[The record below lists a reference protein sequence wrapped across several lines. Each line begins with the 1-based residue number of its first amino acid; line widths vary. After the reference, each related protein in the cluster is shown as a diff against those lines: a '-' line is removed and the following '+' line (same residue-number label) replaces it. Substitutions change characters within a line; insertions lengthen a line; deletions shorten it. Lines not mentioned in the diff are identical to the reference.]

1 MDTNTIAILIL
12 VISFF
17 VMLIC
22 RFPIAFAIGISSILT
37 ATYLGLPLM
46 QIAQLMVKGVN
57 VFTLMA
63 VPFFIIAGELMGA
76 GGISTRL
83 INLSNALVGW
93 LRGGL
98 AMVNIVASMFFG
110 GISGSSTADT
120 ASLGTILI
128 PMMHD
133 QGYDDE
139 FSTNVTM
146 TSSVQGL
153 LIPPSH
159 NMVMYAMV
167 AGSVSVGRLFLG
179 GIVPGIVLG
188 IALMVYSYYLAVKRN
203 YPKGA
208 PFDIKHVL
216 KTLVDSVWGLITV
229 IIVVIGVVTGIFTA
243 TESAAIAVIWA
254 MFVSFCIYRE
264 LTPIKMWHVIERSL
278 GTLAIVMILIS
289 TSQVFGWILTYLKMP
304 EMVAN
309 GILSMTTNKF
319 AIMFILN
326 CTMLVLGTIMDM
338 SAIILVATPILL
350 PIATSV
356 GMDPVHFGVVM
367 ILNLGIGL
375 ITPPVGGTLF
385 VGSAVSGVPIERLV
399 KTLLPFFGVMVVV
412 LLLITY
418 IPEIVMF
425 LPNLMMPV
433 LGGAGA

>member
-1 MDTNTIAILIL
+1 MDTNTIAVLIL
-12 VISFF
+12 VGSFF
-17 VMLIC
+17 VMLLC
-22 RFPIAFAIGISSILT
+22 RFPIAFAIGISSLLT
-37 ATYLGLPLM
+37 TIYLGLPLQ

-76 GGISTRL
+76 GGISKRL

-128 PMMHD
+128 PMMRD

-179 GIVPGIVLG
+179 GIIPGIVLG
-188 IALMVYSYYLAVKRN
+188 IALMIYSYYLAVKRK
-203 YPKGA
+203 YPKGE
-208 PFDIKHVL
+208 PFSIKNVL
-216 KTLVDSVWGLITV
+216 VTLVDSVWGLVTV
-229 IIVVIGVVTGIFTA
+229 IIVVIGVVTGVFTA

-254 MFVSFCIYRE
+254 AIVSFLVYKE
-264 LTPIKMWHVIERSL
+264 LTPKKMWQVIERSL

-289 TSQVFGWILTYLKMP
+289 TSQVFGWLLTYLKMP

-309 GILSMTTNKF
+309 
-319 AIMFILN
+319 AIMGLTSNKYAIMLILN
-326 CTMLVLGTIMDM
+326 VTMLALGTIMDM

-350 PIATSV
+350 PIAINV

-385 VGSAVSGVPIERLV
+385 VGSAVSGVPIERLT
-399 KTLLPFFGVMVVV
+399 KTLLPFFAVMIAV

-418 IPEIVMF
+418 FPAIVMF
-425 LPNLMMPV
+425 LPDLMMPV
-433 LGGAGA
+433 LGAG

>member
-1 MDTNTIAILIL
+1 MDQNTIAVLIL
-12 VISFF
+12 VGTFF

-37 ATYLGLPLM
+37 TLYLGLPLM

-63 VPFFIIAGELMGA
+63 VPFFIIAGELMGS
-76 GGISTRL
+76 GGISSRL
-83 INLSNALVGW
+83 INLSNSLVGW

-128 PMMHD
+128 PMMRE
-133 QGYDDE
+133 QGYDEE
-139 FSTNVTM
+139 FATNVTM

-179 GIVPGIVLG
+179 GIVPGVFLG
-188 IALMVYSYYLAVKRN
+188 LALMVYSYILAVKRN
-203 YPKGA
+203 YPKGE
-208 PFDIKHVL
+208 PFSIAHVI
-216 KTLVDSVWGLITV
+216 KTLIDSVWGLITV
-229 IIVVIGVVTGIFTA
+229 IIVVIGVVTGFFTA

-254 MFVSFCIYRE
+254 MLVGAFVYKE
-264 LTPIKMWHVIERSL
+264 LTWKKMWHLLERSL

-289 TSQVFGWILTYLKMP
+289 TSQVFGWLLTYLKMP
-304 EMVAN
+304 EMVAE
-309 GILSMTTNKF
+309 GIMSLTTNRY
-319 AIMFILN
+319 AIMMILN
-326 CTMLVLGTIMDM
+326 ITMLILGTIMDM

-350 PIATSV
+350 PIAT
-356 GMDPVHFGVVM
+356 GIGLDPVHFGVIM

-399 KTLLPFFGVMVVV
+399 KTLLPFFGVMIAV
-412 LLLITY
+412 LLIITY
-418 IPEIVMF
+418 FPAIVMT
-425 LPNLMMPV
+425 LPNLIMPV
-433 LGGAGA
+433 MGAA

>member
-1 MDTNTIAILIL
+1 MDTNTIAVFIL
-12 VISFF
+12 VGTFF
-17 VMLIC
+17 AMIIC

-37 ATYLGLPLM
+37 TAYLGLPLM
-46 QIAQLMVKGVN
+46 QVAQIMVKGVN
-57 VFTLMA
+57 VFSLMA

-76 GGISTRL
+76 GGISKRL
-83 INLSNALVGW
+83 ISLSDAIVGW
-93 LRGGL
+93 IRGGL

-128 PMMHD
+128 PMMKD
-133 QGYDDE
+133 QGYDEE
-139 FSTNVTM
+139 FATNVTM

-167 AGSVSVGRLFLG
+167 AGSVSVGRLFLAG
-179 GIVPGIVLG
+179 FVPGILLG
-188 IALMVYSYYLAVKRN
+188 IALMIYSYILAVKRH
-203 YPKGA
+203 YPKGD
-208 PFDIKHVL
+208 PFSIKRL
-216 KTLVDSVWGLITV
+216 ITTMADSIWGLMTV
-229 IIVVIGVVTGIFTA
+229 IIVVLGVVTGIVTA
-243 TESAAIAVIWA
+243 TESAAIAVVWA
-254 MFVSFCIYRE
+254 IIVSFFIYRE
-264 LTPIKMWHVIERSL
+264 LTLKEMWKLMERSL
-278 GTLAIVMILIS
+278 STLAIVLILIS
-289 TSQVFGWILTYLKMP
+289 TSTVFGWLLTYLKMP
-304 EMVAN
+304 EMVVNA
-309 GILSMTTNKF
+309 ILGLTDNKY

-326 CTMLVLGTIMDM
+326 VIMLVLGTIMDM

-350 PIATSV
+350 PVATSI
-356 GMDPVHFGVVM
+356 GIDPVHFGAIM

-399 KTLLPFFGVMVVV
+399 KTLLPFFAVMIAV

-418 IPEIVMF
+418 VPGLVMW

-433 LGGAGA
+433 IGS

>member
-1 MDTNTIAILIL
+1 MDTNTIAVFIL
-12 VISFF
+12 VGTFF
-17 VMLIC
+17 AMIIC

-37 ATYLGLPLM
+37 TAYLGLPLM
-46 QIAQLMVKGVN
+46 QVAQIMVKGVN
-57 VFTLMA
+57 VFSLMA

-76 GGISTRL
+76 GGISKRL
-83 INLSNALVGW
+83 ISLSDAIVGW
-93 LRGGL
+93 IRGGL

-128 PMMHD
+128 PMMKD
-133 QGYDDE
+133 QGYDEE
-139 FSTNVTM
+139 FATNVTM

-167 AGSVSVGRLFLG
+167 AGSVSVGRLFLAG
-179 GIVPGIVLG
+179 FVPGILLG
-188 IALMVYSYYLAVKRN
+188 IALMIYSYILAVKRH
-203 YPKGA
+203 YPKGD
-208 PFDIKHVL
+208 PFSIKRL
-216 KTLVDSVWGLITV
+216 ITTMADSVWGLMTV
-229 IIVVIGVVTGIFTA
+229 IIVVLGVVTGIVTA
-243 TESAAIAVIWA
+243 TESAAIAVVWA
-254 MFVSFCIYRE
+254 IMVSFFIYRE
-264 LTPIKMWHVIERSL
+264 LTLKEMWKLMERSL
-278 GTLAIVMILIS
+278 STLAIVLILIS
-289 TSQVFGWILTYLKMP
+289 TSTVFGWLLTYLKMP
-304 EMVAN
+304 EMVVNA
-309 GILSMTTNKF
+309 ILGLTGNKY

-326 CTMLVLGTIMDM
+326 VIMLVLGTIMDM

-350 PIATSV
+350 PVATSI
-356 GMDPVHFGVVM
+356 GIDPVHFGAIM

-399 KTLLPFFGVMVVV
+399 KTLLPFFAVMIAV

-418 IPEIVMF
+418 VPGLVMW

-433 LGGAGA
+433 IGS